1 MNTQKKPSRFADRRR
16 ALVGSASTQPSNPSS
31 SQKTGGV
38 RVEKFGYNKLW
49 KTARLLNGI
58 YPAVFLVA
66 IVAIYIFII
75 APSGGMV
82 EFKWWMP
89 LLVIALIVWAVIEI
103 LNYRK
108 TLSYSV
114 ELSEE
119 TIRVSGVEAKWA
131 DITKVE
137 KSKMFGNNFEI
148 TLHTQS
154 GTRLNIPVQTEG
166 LAYINGFVDS
176 HTKNLEGR

>member
-1 MNTQKKPSRFADRRR
+1 MNTHKKPTRFADRRR
-16 ALVGSASTQPSNPSS
+16 ALVGSASTQPSSPSS
-31 SQKTGGV
+31 PQGTAGA

-58 YPAVFLVA
+58 YPAIFLVA
-66 IVAIYIFII
+66 ILAIYIFII
-75 APSGGMV
+75 APSGGMAQ
-82 EFKWWMP
+82 FKWWMP

-119 TIRVSGVEAKWA
+119 KVRVSGVDAKWT
-131 DITKVE
+131 DITRVE

-148 TLHTQS
+148 ILHTQS
-154 GTRLNIPVQTEG
+154 GTILKIPVQTDG

-176 HTKNLEGR
+176 HTKGVETK

>member
-1 MNTQKKPSRFADRRR
+1 MNTQKKPTSFSDKRR
-16 ALVGSASTQPSNPSS
+16 ALAGSASTQPASPSS
-31 SQKTGGV
+31 EKMGGGAG
-38 RVEKFGYNKLW
+38 VEKFGYNKLW

-66 IVAIYIFII
+66 IVAIYAFVV
-75 APSGGMV
+75 APTGGVV

-89 LLVIALIVWAVIEI
+89 LLVIALIAWAVIEFI
-103 LNYRK
+103 NYRK

-119 TIRVSGVEAKWA
+119 KISVSGVEAKWT
-131 DITKVE
+131 DISKVE
-137 KSKMFGNNFEI
+137 KNKMFGNNYEI
-148 TLHTQS
+148 TLHTRS
-154 GTRLNIPVQTEG
+154 GARLNIPVQTDG

-176 HTKNLEGR
+176 HTKGLDGR